1 MSKEV
6 VEKYLTKTEDQMKA
20 EERQKLYAPYLM
32 KPLPLMNYTP
42 EEANE
47 LSTLS
52 TDISKVVNEQKAKW
66 CTGQGNID
74 KEWDAYIES
83 LNKIGLERYMEIH
96 NEAYSRFIKS

>member
-1 MSKEV
+1 
-6 VEKYLTKTEDQMKA
+6 
-20 EERQKLYAPYLM
+20 
-32 KPLPLMNYTP
+32 MNYTP

-66 CTGQGNID
+66 CTGQGDID

-83 LNKIGLERYMEIH
+83 LNKIGLERYMEIL